1 MKSVADYF
9 VGVKTELAQVSWPK
23 LATVSKLTIIV
34 LISSAIVGVFVGA
47 IDFGFTKLLT
57 LVIK

>member
-34 LISSAIVGVFVGA
+34 LVSSAIVGVFVGA